1 LPWNSIHPAKYDKTR
16 LGDLGVFRE
25 ASNQRVATDPGFRM
39 LTARERVMRELDEEK
54 KVSLKESDRRLQA
67 DRREKI
73 LKHQRDD
80 FLRAQGI
87 TPIDEDAEDLDED
100 ALERQQEIIDRIQV
114 REAASVLADAV
125 RADALLVRGASRD

>member
-1 LPWNSIHPAKYDKTR
+1 
-16 LGDLGVFRE
+16 
-25 ASNQRVATDPGFRM
+25 
-39 LTARERVMRELDEEK
+39 MRELDEEK